1 MHLLLPIWRGVLL
14 KRSRE
19 PCPPPILRESTIQG
33 VEKHAAQLIAVLF
46 QILPHLFIVGPLS
59 RSWHVLDENQQRL
72 LGLEEGKVAG
82 PCAAGRAGT
91 GLYAR

>member
-1 MHLLLPIWRGVLL
+1 MFTLTPVPVPMLIAHVQGDL
-14 KRSRE
+14 SA
-19 PCPPPILRESTIQG
+19 IQE

-59 RSWHVLDENQQRL
+59 RSWHVLYQNQQRL